1 MSNVPMHV
9 PVVRTLIVS
18 LVLIGLG
25 VAVVA
30 ALTGF
35 VLVLALAVG
44 LGALNLVYLP
54 RIARVLR
61 IRAGWLALML
71 IPFMILAA
79 AIAGGV
85 EGAAWGAGIWLVAIG
100 LPRALG
106 RDLVR
111 RVRRRVA
118 ARLNY
123 YDVPAGPVRANEA
136 RKSTTDPGGR
146 PLPPASD
153 PGRGESGP

>member
-1 MSNVPMHV
+1 MHFT
-9 PVVRTLIVS
+9 VVRSVIVTAV
-18 LVLIGLG
+18 LVGLL

-35 VLVLALAVG
+35 LLVLALVVG

-54 RIARVLR
+54 RVATVLR

-71 IPFMILAA
+71 IPFMILAG

-111 RVRRRVA
+111 RVRRRID

-123 YDVPAGPVRANEA
+123 YDVPLRPVRADEA
-136 RKSTTDPGGR
+136 RRSTTDPGGR
-146 PLPPASD
+146 PLPPADD

>member
-1 MSNVPMHV
+1 MHV
-9 PVVRTLIVS
+9 TVVRSLIVS
-18 LVLIGLG
+18 LVLVGLLL
-25 VAVVA
+25 AVVA

-35 VLVLALAVG
+35 LVVLALVVG

-54 RIARVLR
+54 RVATVLR

-71 IPFMILAA
+71 IPFMILAG

-111 RVRRRVA
+111 RVRRRIA

-123 YDVPAGPVRANEA
+123 YDVPPRQVTADEA
-136 RKSTTDPGGR
+136 RRSTTDPGGR
-146 PLPPASD
+146 PLPPAND
-153 PGRGESGP
+153 PGRGGSGP